1 MSYKFWN
8 RPTAGTTEV
17 PVDSYTSD
25 SEPSILHDG
34 DLAYTRAKAGNESGA
49 TYQEAVGAPVEVRSP
64 LGYNVGWVTIIFLNV
79 NQMVGTGMDYCAF
92 IEWSTKPW
100 GQVFS
105 QHVSNVRHPTQWFMV
120 T

>member
-17 PVDSYTSD
+17 PVDNYTSD

-79 NQMVGTGMDYCAF
+79 NQMVGTGIF
-92 IEWSTKPW
+92 STREC
-100 GQVFS
+100 
-105 QHVSNVRHPTQWFMV
+105 SNPSWWFMV
-120 T
+120 TLQWLISSSAYSGNHLG

>member
-17 PVDSYTSD
+17 NADNNYTSD

-64 LGYNVGWVTIIFLNV
+64 LGYNVGWATIIFLNV
-79 NQMVGTGMDYCAF
+79 NQMVGTGIFSTREYCGP
-92 IEWSTKPW
+92 SPLTR
-100 GQVFS
+100 
-105 QHVSNVRHPTQWFMV
+105 RHNG
-120 T
+120 

>member
-34 DLAYTRAKAGNESGA
+34 DFAYTRAKAGNDSGA

-79 NQMVGTGMDYCAF
+79 NQMVGTGIF
-92 IEWSTKPW
+92 STREC
-100 GQVFS
+100 
-105 QHVSNVRHPTQWFMV
+105 SNPAWWFMG
-120 T
+120 TLQWLNSSAAYSGNYLG